1 MKRQQTVMF
10 GTAYR
15 IWQITCTGIGP
26 VLFRIWTM
34 ACRQAQI
41 SVVLVAMVLGAAP
54 ALAETLGKMEITIA
68 GRKQTLKIDDSSAGV
83 DTFWAVGPVSILVQ
97 GNKGGTIQIGFDEE
111 GVGLARGGYMIVTS
125 ADGSIWQDVDG
136 SFSVTVTRADNVP
149 PRFSVAG
156 QFEGVIEYN
165 GITHPVTGRFDV
177 LLPRQ
182 NFAPTPPP
190 NP

>member
-1 MKRQQTVMF
+1 
-10 GTAYR
+10 
-15 IWQITCTGIGP
+15 
-26 VLFRIWTM
+26 M
-34 ACRQAQI
+34 AGRLARI
-41 SVVLVAMVLGAAP
+41 SVVLVSVALGAAP
-54 ALAETLGKMEITIA
+54 AMAETLGQMEITIA
-68 GRKQTLKIDDSSAGV
+68 GRHQILKIDDSSAGV
-83 DTFWAVGPVSILVQ
+83 DTYWAVGPVSILVR
-97 GNKGGTIQIGFDEE
+97 GKKGGTIQIGFDED
-111 GVGLARGGYMIVTS
+111 GVGPARGGYLIVTS

-156 QFEGVIEYN
+156 QFKGVIEYN
-165 GITHPVTGRFDV
+165 SITHPVAGRFDV